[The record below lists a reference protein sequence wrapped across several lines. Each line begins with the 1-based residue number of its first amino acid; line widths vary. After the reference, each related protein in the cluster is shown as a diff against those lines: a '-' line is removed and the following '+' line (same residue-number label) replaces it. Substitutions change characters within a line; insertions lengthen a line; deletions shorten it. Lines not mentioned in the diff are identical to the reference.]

1 MRAVA
6 ALLAALALA
15 APAHGVERVR
25 LDPTRSQA
33 GFGIGVLLLFDVVG
47 RFVKVDGEVEVDRE
61 RQEAVVDARIAADSV
76 RIDGG
81 SREDWARS
89 AEFFD
94 AEHFPEIRFR
104 SELFPLARL
113 ASGGPLEGRLTL
125 RGVTRNASFELL
137 PAECAHP
144 ARDCPVRAKGVIRR
158 SMFGMRTRRGTLSDK
173 VILEL
178 SIYALPNEAGFAP
191 S

>member
-1 MRAVA
+1 MRPVAV
-6 ALLAALALA
+6 LLAALAFA
-15 APAHGVERVR
+15 APVRGTELVR

-47 RFVKVDGEVEVDRE
+47 RFVKVDGVVEVDRD

-94 AEHFPEIRFR
+94 AERYPEIRFR
-104 SELFPLARL
+104 SEAFPLARL
-113 ASGGPLEGRLTL
+113 GEGGALEGRLTL
-125 RGVTRNASFELL
+125 RGVTRSANFELL
-137 PAECAHP
+137 PAACAHP

-158 SMFGMRTRRGTLSDK
+158 SMFGMRTRRATLSDK
-173 VILEL
+173 VILEF
-178 SIYALPNEAGFAP
+178 SIYAMPAEAGFGP

>member
-1 MRAVA
+1 MR
-6 ALLAALALA
+6 LAAVLAVLLALA
-15 APAHGVERVR
+15 APGLHAEVLA
-25 LDPTRSQA
+25 LDSTRSQA

-47 RFVKVDGEVEVDRE
+47 RFVKVDGFVEIDRQT
-61 RQEAVVDARIAADSV
+61 QEAVVDARIAADSV

-94 AEHFPEIRFR
+94 AERYPEIRFR
-104 SELFPLARL
+104 SDAFPLSRL
-113 ASGGPLEGRLTL
+113 SEGGGLAGKLTL
-125 RGVTRNASFELL
+125 RGITRAASFELL
-137 PAECAHP
+137 PATCARP

-158 SMFGMRTRRGTLSDK
+158 SMFGMRTRRATLSDK

-178 SIYALPNEAGFAP
+178 SIYAMPSETGLAP
-191 S
+191 P